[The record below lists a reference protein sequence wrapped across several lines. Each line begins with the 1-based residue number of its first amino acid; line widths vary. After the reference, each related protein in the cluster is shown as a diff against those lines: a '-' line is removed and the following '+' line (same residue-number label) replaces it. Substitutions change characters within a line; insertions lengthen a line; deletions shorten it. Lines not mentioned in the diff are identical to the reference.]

1 MGLGKAECTERPLSR
16 TFGPMAYKDVAVDQE
31 QLLRIIDGMTATTI
45 RRAPRTL
52 HRLVR
57 RRQGFER
64 RLRRHWGR
72 SLDLCLLTFAQAEEI
87 GSELSRLTPSPCD
100 MVTAALIQLHARAC
114 RAADEVYCLLSAGH
128 GQGAMKP
135 ARLLYELAAVMSVI
149 GAHGRSPGHEDLVE
163 RYYAYEDYTG
173 FRAMQTYQKYA
184 ADLDVEPY
192 PDEEVEMARQAS
204 QAALDRFGPAIK
216 NQLGWAAGPLTSAG
230 ALVNTQGLA
239 SLADL
244 AHLHPY
250 FEWASAETHAGAQG
264 MRLNRADTRRGPV
277 LQTGPS
283 VVGLADPAYLAVQF
297 ICHITHALVEH
308 SRPEPGS
315 EFWLHIAVL
324 HKLQGRTHAALEAA
338 LRRTRDLPLIG

>member
-1 MGLGKAECTERPLSR
+1 M
-16 TFGPMAYKDVAVDQE
+16 DQE
-31 QLLRIIDGMTATTI
+31 QWLRIIDDMAATAI

-52 HRLVR
+52 HRIGR
-57 RRQGFER
+57 RRQLFER

-72 SLDLCLLTFAQAEEI
+72 SLDLCLLTFAQAEEL
-87 GSELSRLTPSPCD
+87 GSELSHLTPTPCD

-135 ARLLYELAAVMSVI
+135 ARLLYELAAVTSVI
-149 GAHGRSPGHEDLVE
+149 GTYGRRPGHEDLVE
-163 RYYAYEDYTG
+163 RYYAHEDCAG
-173 FRAMQTYQKYA
+173 FKAMEIYQEYA
-184 ADLDVEPY
+184 QDLGMEPY
-192 PDEEVEMARQAS
+192 SDEEVEEARQAS
-204 QAALDRFGPAIK
+204 QAAVDRFGPGIRS
-216 NQLGWAAGPLTSAG
+216 QVGWAAAPLASVG
-230 ALVNTQGLA
+230 ARVSTRGLA

-283 VVGLADPAYLAVQF
+283 VVGLADPAYLAVKF

-308 SRPEPGS
+308 SQPEPGPQ
-315 EFWLHIAVL
+315 FLLGVAAL
-324 HKLQGRTHAALEAA
+324 HKLQMRTHDALEAA

>member
-1 MGLGKAECTERPLSR
+1 M
-16 TFGPMAYKDVAVDQE
+16 DQE
-31 QLLRIIDGMTATTI
+31 QLLRIIDGMTAATV

-52 HRLVR
+52 QRVVR
-57 RRQGFER
+57 RRQMFER

-72 SLDLCLLTFAQAEEI
+72 SLDLCLLTFAQAEEL
-87 GSELSRLTPSPCD
+87 GSELSRLTPTPCD

-135 ARLLYELAAVMSVI
+135 ARLLYELAAVTSVI
-149 GAHGRSPGHEDLVE
+149 GAHGRSPGHEDLVD

-184 ADLDVEPY
+184 SELGMEPY
-192 PDEEVEMARQAS
+192 PEEEVEEARQAS
-204 QAALDRFGPAIK
+204 QAALDRFGPIIK
-216 NQLGWAAGPLTSAG
+216 QQIGWAAGPLSSVG
-230 ALVNTQGLA
+230 AHVNTEGLA
-239 SLADL
+239 SLAGL

-264 MRLNRADTRRGPV
+264 MRLNRAETWRGPV

-283 VVGLADPAYLAVQF
+283 VVGLVDPAYLALQF
-297 ICHITHALVEH
+297 ICHVTHAVIEY
-308 SRPEPGS
+308 SQPKPES
-315 EFWLHIAVL
+315 EFWVHVAVM
-324 HKLQGRTHAALEAA
+324 HKLQIRAHAALEAA
-338 LRRTRDLPLIG
+338 HRKTRDLPLIG